1 MKNIS
6 LLSVFIINLSLALF
20 STGSIAKEPALIA
33 PEIDVTNIALETLTF
48 TGAQIILTLAVI
60 NPNARDITV
69 EKIDYQLIINNNPS
83 IRGTITQQ
91 EIFPAKKTRSVNV
104 PAVLYYDE
112 QLPVFLDAIQRPT
125 ASYRIKGNVTVKEE
139 INALAFDHE
148 GKLALTK

>member
-1 MKNIS
+1 M
-6 LLSVFIINLSLALF
+6 
-20 STGSIAKEPALIA
+20 
-33 PEIDVTNIALETLTF
+33 
-48 TGAQIILTLAVI
+48 
-60 NPNARDITV
+60 
-69 EKIDYQLIINNNPS
+69 
-83 IRGTITQQ
+83 
-91 EIFPAKKTRSVNV
+91 NV